1 MNETNL
7 IDKIKVLS
15 HSKLPQTSTWIA
27 NVILKYV
34 HNISA
39 LTINDLSKEANCSS
53 TAIVKFCKKL
63 DLTGYKELVRTLSY
77 EMDFHSCIPG
87 VELPQDINIDFD
99 FLSKDEQFFLDNIAF
114 LFKNSSS
121 MLLEAAK
128 LINRNKDQKI
138 FLVGKGSNLGIL
150 QTFQHYL
157 LKLNKVTF
165 FSLDIEIQE
174 NYINFITENDIVIF
188 ITYSGFSPVILSIYE
203 EVIQKTKN
211 IILITT
217 NQKSPMVSQD
227 HINIFAKSN
236 EDIIFP
242 GKGSIISFTL
252 AVIEIIKLVQKLN
265 KQQIVTKFP
274 N

>member
-1 MNETNL
+1 MNESNL

-15 HSKLPQTSTWIA
+15 QSKLPQTSTWIS
-27 NVILKYV
+27 NVILKHV
-34 HNISA
+34 HNISE
-39 LTINDLSKEANCSS
+39 LTINTLSKEANCSS

-63 DLTGYKELVRTLSY
+63 NLTGYKELVRTLSY
-77 EMDFHSCIPG
+77 EMNFHSCIPG
-87 VELPQDINIDFD
+87 VESPQDITLDFD
-99 FLSKDEQFFLDNIAF
+99 FLNNDKQFFLDNITF
-114 LFKNSSS
+114 LFKNSSTK
-121 MLLEAAK
+121 LLDAAK
-128 LINRNKDQKI
+128 LINKKSDQKI
-138 FLVGKGSNLGIL
+138 FLIGKGSNLGIL

-174 NYINFITENDIVIF
+174 NFVNFITEDDIVVF

-203 EVIQKTKN
+203 EVNIKTKN
-211 IILITT
+211 VILITT
-217 NQKSPMVSQD
+217 NQKSPMISQD

-252 AVIEIIKLVQKLN
+252 AVIEIIKLVQKLE
-265 KQQIVTKFP
+265 KQ
-274 N
+274 